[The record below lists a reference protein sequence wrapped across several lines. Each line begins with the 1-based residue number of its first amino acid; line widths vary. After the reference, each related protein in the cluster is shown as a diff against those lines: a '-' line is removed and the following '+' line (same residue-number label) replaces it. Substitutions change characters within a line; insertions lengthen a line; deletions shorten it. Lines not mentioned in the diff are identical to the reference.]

1 MQIFRDIIDSMH
13 KPKAYESFLTYN
25 TARKTS
31 YILLL
36 PLFRVLLI
44 MIVGVTA
51 FIGRYG
57 NISDYLKEYI
67 PDFNLS
73 SSGLDM
79 EQKTDELYGN
89 VYVYINTDET
99 MDEKE
104 LYFRGANNL
113 FVFKDAI
120 LIRDSLNQDTVLNFK
135 EYNIPDGKVLTRDE
149 FIDGIKPTLGGILAV
164 LIIAGVLLSYV
175 FFAVGYAFTALLLS
189 VFIRIMALMMG
200 MVLKDKQTFAISVYA
215 KTATFVLTTVI
226 ILINLVLRPYFN
238 YVIDI
243 PYFYLIKMLVC
254 IMYGYYTVLNI
265 KTQNNRV
272 SSPKPDYDKDIKYGD
287 DIYKDRT
294 KDPFKDEG
302 YKDPFKES
310 GYKDPYVQPE
320 RLEPTDSWSFSEK
333 KDDGNE

>member
-13 KPKAYESFLTYN
+13 KPKAYERFLTYN
-25 TARKTS
+25 TARKTT

-44 MIVGVTA
+44 MIVGLTA

-79 EQKTDELYGN
+79 EQKTDALYGN

-120 LIRDSLNQDTVLNFK
+120 LIRDSLNQDNVLYFK

-149 FIDGIKPTLGGILAV
+149 FIDAIKPTLGGILAV

-238 YVIDI
+238 YEIDI
-243 PYFYLIKMLVC
+243 PYFYLIKILVC

-272 SSPKPDYDKDIKYGD
+272 SSSKPDYDEDIKYGD

-294 KDPFKDEG
+294 KDLFKDEG

>member
-13 KPKAYESFLTYN
+13 KPKAYERFLTYN
-25 TARKTS
+25 TARKTT

-36 PLFRVLLI
+36 PFFRVLLI
-44 MIVGVTA
+44 MIVGLTA

-79 EQKTDELYGN
+79 EQKTDALYGN

-120 LIRDSLNQDTVLNFK
+120 LIRDSLNQDNVLYFK

-149 FIDGIKPTLGGILAV
+149 FIDAIKPTLGGILAV

-238 YVIDI
+238 YEIDI
-243 PYFYLIKMLVC
+243 PYFYLIKILVC

-272 SSPKPDYDKDIKYGD
+272 SSSKPDYDEDIKYGD

-294 KDPFKDEG
+294 KDLFKDEG

>member
-13 KPKAYESFLTYN
+13 KPKAYERFLTYN
-25 TARKTS
+25 TARKTT

-36 PLFRVLLI
+36 PFFRVLLI
-44 MIVGVTA
+44 MIVGLTA

-79 EQKTDELYGN
+79 EQKTDALYGN

-120 LIRDSLNQDTVLNFK
+120 LIRDSLNQDNVLYFK

-149 FIDGIKPTLGGILAV
+149 FIDAIKPTLGGILAV

-175 FFAVGYAFTALLLS
+175 FFTVGYAFTALLLS

-238 YVIDI
+238 YEIDI
-243 PYFYLIKMLVC
+243 PYFYLIKILVC

-272 SSPKPDYDKDIKYGD
+272 SSSKPDYDEDIKYGD

-302 YKDPFKES
+302 YKDQFKES